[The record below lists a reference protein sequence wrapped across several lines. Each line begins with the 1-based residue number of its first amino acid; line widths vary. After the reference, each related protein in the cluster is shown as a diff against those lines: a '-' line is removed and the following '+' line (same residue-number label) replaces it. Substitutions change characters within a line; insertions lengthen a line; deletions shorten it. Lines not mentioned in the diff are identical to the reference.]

1 MQKNIIKP
9 MKATLDAVTAIAS
22 TDPAITAERL
32 KAALADLC
40 GESVCSVLKEE
51 PLARAYTAEQVA
63 AALGISKR
71 QVTRIASNGWLKGV
85 YTGARGLRARCYT
98 GESVKALLEGRKKE
112 ARG

>member
-1 MQKNIIKP
+1 MQTNIMKP
-9 MKATLDAVTAIAS
+9 MRATLDAVTAIAS
-22 TDPAITAERL
+22 ADPAITAERL

-40 GESVCSVLKEE
+40 GESVRSVLKEE
-51 PLARAYTAEQVA
+51 PLARAYTGEQVA

-71 QVTRIASNGWLKGV
+71 QVTRIASRGLLKGV

-98 GESVKALLEGRKKE
+98 GESVTALLEGRAQK